1 MEHNIKL
8 LTDYFEEVR
17 RGDINFLFAET
28 SAQSPLAILN
38 NNGKFEL
45 LSIGDIMRVKA
56 WLISEEDDEE
66 GYADYRISAPDSGEW
81 SDWDFTSDWG
91 CLKDDALGIPE
102 QHYSAEELASEF
114 VVKVTSIILPNSSEI
129 RVLNGKEDIE
139 KIDFVLAREQCKQLF
154 GSEKI
159 PANKVLLGVEVV
171 DYSLGNY

>member
-56 WLISEEDDEE
+56 WLVNDEE
-66 GYADYRISAPDSGEW
+66 GYADYQISAPNSGEW
-81 SDWDFTSDWG
+81 SYWEFTSEWG
-91 CLKDDALGIPE
+91 CFKDDTLGIPE

-114 VVKVTSIILPNSSEI
+114 VVKVTSIILPNSNEI
-129 RVLNGKEDIE
+129 RVLNGKENIE
-139 KIDFVLAREQCKQLF
+139 KIDFVLVREHCEKIF
-154 GSEKI
+154 GTEKI
-159 PANKVLLGVEVV
+159 PNDKILLGVEVV
-171 DYSLGNY
+171 DCSLGNC